1 MAILASVLVDR
12 VLRNFKYRDPFL
24 TLNAGINNSETS
36 VDVNDIM
43 PNVSTGSI
51 VLINEEYLMVTNTS
65 GSTPMTLT
73 VVRGWLGST
82 AATHALGDPVYI
94 NPRVLVPDVLDFFNE
109 AIGLMYPKLYAVDVD
124 TFSFSGS
131 IIGYGLSADVG
142 FPLQVRY
149 EYDPQSDLWK
159 TAYDWS
165 YDSKADT
172 TDFANGKALM
182 LHVSAEH
189 GAGVRVIYAKP
200 FTRIAASSDDLIAV
214 AGLQDYMTDLL
225 FYYTMARLMTLEEVK
240 RQDPDTAQSHQ
251 RSTDVPD
258 YTGLRTADWYQRRFE
273 DLLDSYAARLTIE
286 YPKRTGTGYGT

>member
-1 MAILASVLVDR
+1 
-12 VLRNFKYRDPFL
+12 
-24 TLNAGINNSETS
+24 
-36 VDVNDIM
+36 
-43 PNVSTGSI
+43 
-51 VLINEEYLMVTNTS
+51 
-65 GSTPMTLT
+65 
-73 VVRGWLGST
+73 
-82 AATHALGDPVYI
+82 
-94 NPRVLVPDVLDFFNE
+94 
-109 AIGLMYPKLYAVDVD
+109 
-124 TFSFSGS
+124 
-131 IIGYGLSADVG
+131 
-142 FPLQVRY
+142 
-149 EYDPQSDLWK
+149 
-159 TAYDWS
+159 
-165 YDSKADT
+165 
-172 TDFANGKALM
+172 M

-189 GAGVRVIYAKP
+189 AAGVRVIYAKP